1 MNSGIHSIARA
12 FVLIGAC
19 SLAAAQDGGAGK
31 EKQGDPPRAKR
42 PRVVVKPA
50 KKTAAKKPVAKT
62 VKATAPKAAAK
73 ATAPTAAA
81 KAPAKAKTVKA
92 PKAVEVTTAEVA
104 AA

>member
-1 MNSGIHSIARA
+1 MMNSGIHSIARA

-50 KKTAAKKPVAKT
+50 KKALPERVDRKSV
-62 VKATAPKAAAK
+62 V
-73 ATAPTAAA
+73 
-81 KAPAKAKTVKA
+81 
-92 PKAVEVTTAEVA
+92 
-104 AA
+104 